1 MLFPSKH
8 NVLNEEE
15 TTELANEFSKE
26 IKPGDVVVLNGDLGT
41 GKTFFIKKVLSN
53 FKISEVNSPTFAI
66 VNEYEEN
73 NKFYHIDFYRVG
85 NIKELYD
92 IGIEDYLNDAEAISF
107 IEWGN
112 LFIDVLPK
120 KRIEINFN
128 INSDFTREIE
138 FKKI

>member
-15 TTELANEFSKE
+15 TTELAYELSKE
-26 IKPGDVVVLNGDLGT
+26 IKPGDVVVLHGDLGT